1 MVNPYN
7 ITNFNRSKSELE
19 EFLLFCI
26 VVAGKTAYIQARKL
40 DEFLQSVNTRLMM
53 PENVSPFQTI
63 ISAEQHGILMQEIQ
77 KAKLGQY
84 KKIYSAFKYIVEN
97 EYDLTCMSPSQNKYD
112 LTRMTPD
119 ILELI
124 PGIGMKTSRFFLLHS
139 DTNFKDNIAILDTH
153 ILKFIRENID
163 NRAPKSTPTIKVT
176 YKYWE
181 DLFLYWCQS
190 NNKNVADFDL
200 EVWKSYARKNKE
212 EDAWAIAD

>member
-26 VVAGKTAYIQARKL
+26 VVAGKTAYIQANKL
-40 DEFLQSVNTRLMM
+40 QEFLSSVTERLSM
-53 PENVSPFQTI
+53 PQDSSPFQVLKK
-63 ISAEQHGILMQEIQ
+63 ADEHGILLEEIQ

-84 KKIYSAFKYIVEN
+84 KKIHAAF
-97 EYDLTCMSPSQNKYD
+97 EYLTNFHIDLS
-112 LTRMTPD
+112 MTWPYF
-119 ILELI
+119 LEKI
-124 PGIGMKTSRFFLLHS
+124 PGVGKKTSRFFLLHS
-139 DTNFKDNIAILDTH
+139 DTNWKNRIAILDTH
-153 ILKFIRENID
+153 ILKFIKENID

-181 DLFLYWCQS
+181 DLFLYWCEC

-200 EVWKSYARKNKE
+200 EVWKSYAKKDKNE
-212 EDAWAIAD
+212 QTNL